1 MVKFYNNLIL
11 MKGIIYLLTN
21 PAMPGIVKIGKTTQE
36 DIKIRMQQLYQT
48 GVPLPFEC
56 AYAAT
61 VNNIDEVEKALQ
73 LAFNPSRLNPK
84 REFFEIETFQ
94 AIAIIKL
101 LEIENV
107 SNHVEQEIE
116 VIDPVEIE
124 AGQAFARKRP
134 KLNFLEMGI
143 QVGSE
148 LYFNT
153 DGEIA
158 KVISEKLVLFR
169 GVETSLTNATR
180 MALGDGYA
188 YNVAPG
194 PYWSF
199 NGRKLKDIYNET
211 YQRIE

>member
-1 MVKFYNNLIL
+1 

-36 DIKIRMQQLYQT
+36 DVKVRMQQLYQT

-56 AYAAT
+56 VYAAT
-61 VNNIDEVEKALQ
+61 VNNIDDVER
-73 LAFNPSRLNPK
+73 AFHVAFSPNRLNPK
-84 REFFEIETFQ
+84 REFFEIDATQ

-101 LEIENV
+101 LQIENV
-107 SNHVEQEIE
+107 SNLVEQETE
-116 VIDPVEIE
+116 VIDSVEIE

-134 KLNFLEMGI
+134 KFNFVEMGI
-143 QVGSE
+143 PIGSE
-148 LYFNT
+148 IYFNT

-158 KVISEKLVLFR
+158 TVISEKLVRFR
-169 GVETSLTNATR
+169 DTETSLTNATR
-180 MALGDGYA
+180 MALGEGYA

-194 PYWSF
+194 PYWTFS
-199 NGRKLKDIYNET
+199 GRKLRDIYNDT

>member
-1 MVKFYNNLIL
+1 

-36 DIKIRMQQLYQT
+36 DVKVRMQQLYQT

-56 AYAAT
+56 VYAAT
-61 VNNIDEVEKALQ
+61 VNNIDDVERALHV
-73 LAFNPSRLNPK
+73 AFSPNRLNPK
-84 REFFEIETFQ
+84 REFFEIEATQ

-101 LEIENV
+101 LQIENV
-107 SNHVEQEIE
+107 SNLVEQETE
-116 VIDPVEIE
+116 VIDQVEIE

-134 KLNFLEMGI
+134 NFNFTEMGI
-143 QVGSE
+143 PVGSE

-153 DGEIA
+153 DGEVA
-158 KVISEKLVLFR
+158 SVISEKLVHFR
-169 GVETSLTNATR
+169 GTDTSLTNATR
-180 MALGDGYA
+180 MALGEGYA

-194 PYWSF
+194 PYWTF
-199 NGRKLKDIYNET
+199 NGRKIREIYNDT